1 VFVDDVVSAFVA
13 ARDRGSAQLINV
25 GSGVELSVNELYA
38 KLAELSGSRF
48 EPVYGAARPGELN
61 RIVVDNSKAAEV
73 LGWSPTTPLDD
84 GLKQTVAYFRANPK
98 PTK

>member
-1 VFVDDVVSAFVA
+1 MDDVVSAFLA
-13 ARDRGSAQLINV
+13 ARTRGGAELINI

-38 KLAELSGSRF
+38 KLAELTGSRF
-48 EPVYGAARPGELN
+48 EAVYGAARPGELN
-61 RIVVDNSKAAEV
+61 RIVVDNSKAAGV
-73 LGWSPTTPLDD
+73 LGWSPTTALDD